1 MLEQNHLD
9 QSSQE
14 KDQKPLETRAQRSD
28 LEQVQDLNVKQE
40 QAQEQSHQQTPT
52 RDKANLKPKKA
63 EASAVDL
70 DKESLKRIIEALIF
84 ASDKPLAAR
93 QIKDI
98 IGDVDTRVIRKL
110 VNELKQEYSDSQRS
124 FDITE
129 VAGGFQFV
137 TSPVYGRWLKK
148 LYNIKQSSYLTGPS
162 LETIAIIAYRQPVTK
177 ADIEFVRGV
186 NVDGV
191 ISSLQQ
197 KGFIKIVGKKDVV
210 GKPFIYG
217 TTPLFLQ
224 YFGLNSIEEL
234 PVLSE
239 FKAAD
244 LEFQKPESSNLI
256 LSNKDYA
263 STETEVNE
271 NEKTKDASQ
280 QDRQDR

>member
-1 MLEQNHLD
+1 
-9 QSSQE
+9 
-14 KDQKPLETRAQRSD
+14 
-28 LEQVQDLNVKQE
+28 
-40 QAQEQSHQQTPT
+40 
-52 RDKANLKPKKA
+52 LKPKKA

>member
-1 MLEQNHLD
+1 MEEQ
-9 QSSQE
+9 
-14 KDQKPLETRAQRSD
+14 P
-28 LEQVQDLNVKQE
+28 
-40 QAQEQSHQQTPT
+40 HQQEPVQETTSLKKTDAHPT
-52 RDKANLKPKKA
+52 EQD
-63 EASAVDL
+63 E
-70 DKESLKRIIEALIF
+70 ESLKRVVEALIF

-148 LYNIKQSSYLTGPS
+148 LYNIKQNNYLTGPS
-162 LETIAIIAYRQPVTK
+162 LETIAIVAYRQPVTK

-186 NVDGV
+186 SVDGV
-191 ISSLQQ
+191 VSSLQQ

-210 GKPFIYG
+210 GKPFLYG

-244 LEFQKPESSNLI
+244 LEFKKAASANLI
-256 LSNKDYA
+256 LSDKDYA
-263 STETEVNE
+263 STETEVKE
-271 NEKTKDASQ
+271 NEKTKDTAE
-280 QDRQDR
+280 QDRQD